1 MPSTAITGVR
11 WGIHVDRAAPA
22 VWLSHPALDIH
33 PDLSRKA
40 CVCRAGLGC
49 TKLNSLLNFLVGS
62 SQQQLLSVLKKFIF
76 EIQVYTVEC
85 STCFLNQCFPP
96 PSLWRSGLRFFQRCL
111 RLRVQPPLSEIPD
124 FNWLWFLQCN
134 HSVLLALFLILI
146 FGLDQFMIKWEVL
159 LQKWRYKQRFEV
171 KDT

>member
-1 MPSTAITGVR
+1 M
-11 WGIHVDRAAPA
+11 
-22 VWLSHPALDIH
+22 LDIH

-62 SQQQLLSVLKKFIF
+62 SRQQLSSVLKKFIF

-96 PSLWRSGLRFFQRCL
+96 SFPVEIRAAIFPEMFKIKSLAL
-111 RLRVQPPLSEIPD
+111 LSEIPD

-134 HSVLLALFLILI
+134 HSVLPALVLILI

-159 LQKWRYKQRFEV
+159 LRK
-171 KDT
+171 